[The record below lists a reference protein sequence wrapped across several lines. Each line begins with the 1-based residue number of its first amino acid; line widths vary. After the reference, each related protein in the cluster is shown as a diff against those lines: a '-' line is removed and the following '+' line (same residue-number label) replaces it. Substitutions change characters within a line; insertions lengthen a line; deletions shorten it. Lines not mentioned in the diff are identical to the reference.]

1 MTSNMKIKV
10 NDAWLAAAAQ
20 IAAAQI
26 QNDPILGSQE
36 NLPRLIHQAYHAIWM
51 ANRRLENDVHR
62 DEQ

>member
-1 MTSNMKIKV
+1 MTSNMKINV

-26 QNDPILGSQE
+26 QNDPKLGAQE
-36 NLPRLIHQAYHAIWM
+36 NLPRLIHQAYFAIWM
-51 ANRRLENDVHR
+51 ANRRIENGAHR